1 MFQATIYGTG
11 CARQAAMEAKVLEAA
26 RQAKR
31 TIRVLIE
38 QDIDA
43 LVRRR
48 VSHTPAL
55 EINGRLVVSGRV
67 PFVAELME
75 LFSDDHPTAIR
86 QLEYAP
92 DNLTRINPG
101 ADGPHGIRRE
111 MDVALRNK
119 TPEAMKTPT
128 TWIVGLD
135 FSAMD
140 RDIIDYTASL
150 ADQLGPDTI
159 YFLHVYPNL
168 DLPDAAKDA
177 LREPA
182 LPLDERLKRDMHL
195 LLREEFPD
203 AERYEAECK
212 VVEGKAESQLL
223 RWAHIKSADLLIMGR
238 KEHPGSSGVMPKR
251 VARKAECSVL
261 FVPEKP
267 RFGLKT
273 LLVPTD
279 FSEPSSRALIT
290 ANWIQEHLPEAETF
304 LFHSCHLPSSIY
316 YDGLAGAN
324 MVDLLQE
331 AAEEQMEAFKVQ
343 QEAPAARVMVDA
355 QADRSVSLSV
365 AEASRSVGADMVIIG
380 GKGRSGLAGAIIGSV
395 TESLLQA
402 VSDIPIWVAKTVHR
416 PTMRKQTDSVLGGN
430 RA

>member
-1 MFQATIYGTG
+1 MYHVTIYGTG
-11 CARQAAMEAKVLEAA
+11 CSRQQAMVNKVREAA
-26 RQAKR
+26 RKAHK
-31 TIRVLIE
+31 TLRVHLE
-38 QDIDA
+38 QDIDV
-43 LVRRR
+43 LLRRR

-67 PFVAELME
+67 PFEAELIE
-75 LFSDDHPTAIR
+75 LFSAEHPKAIR
-86 QLEYAP
+86 QLEFAP
-92 DNLTRINPG
+92 DNLIRIN
-101 ADGPHGIRRE
+101 AHTDGPHGIQRE
-111 MDVALRNK
+111 MDVALRNEN
-119 TPEAMKTPT
+119 PEAMKTPI

-150 ADQLGPDTI
+150 ADQLGPDKI
-159 YFLHVYPNL
+159 YVVHVYPNL
-168 DLPDAAKDA
+168 DLPDAARDA
-177 LREPA
+177 LREPE
-182 LPLDERLKRDMHL
+182 LPLDERLVRDMRL
-195 LLREEFPD
+195 LIGEEFPD
-203 AERYEAECK
+203 AERYAVECQ

-223 RWAHIKSADLLIMGR
+223 RWAHIKSADLLILGR
-238 KEHPGSSGVMPKR
+238 KQHPGSSGVMPKR

-261 FVPEKP
+261 FVPDTP

-279 FSEPSSRALIT
+279 FSEPSARALTT
-290 ANWIQEHLPEAETF
+290 ANWIQDHLPEAETF

-343 QEAPAARVMVDA
+343 QEAPEARVMVDA
-355 QADRSVSLSV
+355 KADRSVSLSV
-365 AEASRSVGADMVIIG
+365 AETARSIGADMIIIG

-402 VSDIPIWVAKTVHR
+402 VADTPVWVAKQVHR
-416 PTMRKQTDSVLGGN
+416 PTSKAHRDQVADGT

>member
-1 MFQATIYGTG
+1 M
-11 CARQAAMEAKVLEAA
+11 AMEAKVREAA
-26 RQAKR
+26 RKARK
-31 TIRVLIE
+31 TIRIFLE

-43 LVRRR
+43 LLRRR
-48 VSHTPAL
+48 LSHTPAL
-55 EINGRLVVSGRV
+55 EVNGRLVVSGRV
-67 PFVAELME
+67 PFVAELVE
-75 LFSDDHPTAIR
+75 LFSEEHPNAIR
-86 QLEYAP
+86 QLEFAP
-92 DNLTRINPG
+92 DNLTRINSRS
-101 ADGPHGIRRE
+101 DGSHGIQRE
-111 MDVALRNK
+111 MDVALRNEN
-119 TPEAMKTPT
+119 PEAMNTPI

-150 ADQLGPDTI
+150 ADQLGPDKI

-168 DLPDAAKDA
+168 DLPDAAREA
-177 LREPA
+177 LREPE
-182 LPLDERLKRDMHL
+182 LPLDERLVRDMQL

-203 AERYEAECK
+203 AARYEAECQ

-238 KEHPGSSGVMPKR
+238 KQNPGSSGVIPKR

-267 RFGLKT
+267 RFGLNT

-279 FSEPSSRALIT
+279 FSEPSARALST
-290 ANWIQEHLPEAETF
+290 ANWIQEHLPDAETF

-343 QEAPAARVMVDA
+343 QKSPDARVMVDA

-365 AEASRSVGADMVIIG
+365 AETSRSIGADMVIIG

-402 VSDIPIWVAKTVHR
+402 ISDTPVWVAKAVHR
-416 PTMRKQTDSVLGGN
+416 PTTRNRSASVAGGS